1 MPRKQKTAY
10 NPNYTK
16 VFSNVANPFL
26 EVEFMHDNW
35 DPFEELK
42 DLQRYASYQHLVNDF
57 EFGLQDILEVW
68 YEMRRFALWYKE
80 PYRKNVEGQNHELQT
95 K

>member
-1 MPRKQKTAY
+1 MPRKQKGAY

-26 EVEFMHDNW
+26 EVEFMHDNR

-42 DLQRYASYQHLVNDF
+42 DLPRFVSYQH
-57 EFGLQDILEVW
+57 
-68 YEMRRFALWYKE
+68 
-80 PYRKNVEGQNHELQT
+80 
-95 K
+95 

>member
-26 EVEFMHDNW
+26 EVEFMQDNR
-35 DPFEELK
+35 DINEELK
-42 DLQRYASYQHLVNDF
+42 DLPRYVSYQHIV
-57 EFGLQDILEVW
+57 
-68 YEMRRFALWYKE
+68 
-80 PYRKNVEGQNHELQT
+80 
-95 K
+95 